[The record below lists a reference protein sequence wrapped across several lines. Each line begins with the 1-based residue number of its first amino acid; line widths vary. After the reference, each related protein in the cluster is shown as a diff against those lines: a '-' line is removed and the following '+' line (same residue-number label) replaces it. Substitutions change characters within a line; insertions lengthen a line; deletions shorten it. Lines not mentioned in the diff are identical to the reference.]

1 LSDDIGRV
9 TAQDGRASLRPDPA
23 VRKARR
29 QRRPTG
35 APPPLPHPVTIST
48 TAWLVLGAVV
58 LAGAFLASQHTP
70 WLRIDDQA
78 STWVLR
84 RLGGIR
90 TPWLTDVAN
99 GINVAGSGWGATG
112 LGLSVVALTMAFR
125 RWRHLLVFLG
135 SLFFLELVGTWIYF
149 GLSRPRP
156 YGVPIIGSW
165 GGYSGIAPPVA
176 VLTIFLI
183 GAVYCLAVPGRP
195 RSYTKAA
202 VAAVVAV
209 FCLAR
214 LYLGV
219 DHPGD
224 VLLAVAFAVAI
235 AVTAFRFFTP
245 NEVFPVA
252 YRRGRT
258 AHVDVTGRR
267 GEAIRQAVHDQ
278 LGFTVVEIKPVGLE
292 SSAGSTPLRLRV
304 EGNPDEFLFAKLY
317 TKGHVRADRWY
328 KLWRTILYGSLEDE
342 SPFKTVRRLVT
353 YEDYALR
360 LLQDIG
366 VRTAKPYGI
375 VEITPE
381 REYMLVTE
389 FHTGAVEIGEAHV
402 DDAVIDQGL
411 LLIRTLWDAGIAH
424 RDIKPG
430 NLMVRSGELLLIDV
444 AFVQVRPSP
453 WRQAVDLGNM
463 MLVLAVRTDPRR
475 VYRRALAYFTE
486 AELAEA
492 FAATRGVASP
502 TQLRAF
508 MKRDPRDL
516 LGEFR
521 ALAPQRP
528 PIVLQ
533 RWSIRRVALAA
544 TMLAIITAAVFEGGD
559 AFLPAAQNLGA
570 RDLTCG
576 TGHSMILSAQA
587 VPSAAVLPCI
597 VALPSGWQVGG
608 ADVSSGKASL
618 WLDSDRAGPRAVTVS
633 LAAAC
638 DTTGARQIP
647 SDQPGTR
654 RFERPLSLVPQFSD
668 LRFYTFPGGCIT
680 YQFRFSPGASPVL
693 AGPAN
698 TAVAFVPRSR
708 LVSYV
713 QQTEGLALCGRGA
726 ACSG

>member
-1 LSDDIGRV
+1 LSDYVERL
-9 TAQDGRASLRPDPA
+9 AAAGRAADVPPGPA
-23 VRKARR
+23 IRKGRR

-35 APPPLPHPVTIST
+35 APPPLPHPVNVTT
-48 TAWLVLGAVV
+48 TAWLVLVAIG
-58 LAGAFLASQHTP
+58 LAGAFLAAQHTP
-70 WLRIDDQA
+70 WLRIDDRV

-84 RLGGIR
+84 QLAGMR

-99 GINVAGSGWGATG
+99 GIKVAGTGWGVT
-112 LGLSVVALTMAFR
+112 VVGVSLVVLTMAFR
-125 RWRHLLVFLG
+125 RWRHLLVFLC
-135 SLFFLELVGTWIYF
+135 SLLFLLTVGDWIHS

-156 YGVPIIGSW
+156 YGVPIIASW
-165 GGYSGIAPPVA
+165 ASYSAPSPPVA
-176 VLTIFLI
+176 NLTIFLM
-183 GAVYCLAVPGRP
+183 GVVYCLAVPGRP
-195 RSYTKAA
+195 RSYAK
-202 VAAVVAV
+202 VAATVAIAL

-219 DHPGD
+219 DHPAD
-224 VLLAVAFAVAI
+224 ALLGVALGVAI
-235 AVTAFRFFTP
+235 PVAAFRFFTP
-245 NEVFPVA
+245 NEVFPVV

-278 LGFTVVEIKPVGLE
+278 LGLTVAEIKPVGLE
-292 SSAGSTPLRLRV
+292 SSAGSTPLRLRI
-304 EGNPDEFLFAKLY
+304 EGDPDQFLFGKLY

-328 KLWRTILYGSLEDE
+328 KLGRTILYGSLEDE
-342 SPFKTVRRLVT
+342 SSFKTVRRLVT

-366 VRTAKPYGI
+366 VRTARPYGI

-381 REYMLVTE
+381 REYLLVTE
-389 FHTGAVEIGEAHV
+389 FHTGAVEIGEAEV
-402 DDAVIDQGL
+402 DDVVIDQGL
-411 LLIRTLWDAGIAH
+411 LLIRMLWDAGIAH

-463 MLVLAVRTDPRR
+463 MLVLAVRSDPQR

-486 AELAEA
+486 GELAEA

-521 ALAPQRP
+521 ALAPRRP

-533 RWSIRRVALAA
+533 RWSVKRVALAA
-544 TMLAIITAAVFEGGD
+544 AALIIVAVAAVVGLKAFSPADD
-559 AFLPAAQNLGA
+559 AGA
-570 RDLTCG
+570 YPPICG

-587 VPSAAVLPCI
+587 VPSSAMLPC
-597 VALPSGWQVGG
+597 VAALPAGWSIGG
-608 ADVSSGKASL
+608 AAISSGKVSL
-618 WLDSDRAGPRAVTVS
+618 WLDSDRAGPRAITVT

-638 DTTGARQIP
+638 DTSGAHQIP

-654 RFERPLSLVPQFSD
+654 RFERPLSLRPQFSD
-668 LRFYTFPGGCIT
+668 LRFYTFPGGCAT
-680 YQFRFSPGASPVL
+680 YRFNFAPGASPVL
-693 AGPAN
+693 A
-698 TAVAFVPRSR
+698 VAAGSALSFLPRSA
-708 LVSYV
+708 LVESV
-713 QQTEGLALCGRGA
+713 RRTEGQTLCGRGA
-726 ACSG
+726 ACPG